1 MAQSATLKAEA
12 RTKLGSRACRALRA
26 NGMIPAN
33 LQPADGKE
41 HLDLAINE
49 HEFLAARR
57 NHVHLY
63 DIEIGGQSESVVVR
77 ELEWDVFGDSII
89 HVEFKRVQRG
99 VETETEVELAFVG
112 MPKGVVNHTMQH
124 ISIFSLPSMIPD
136 AIEVNVEGLGEGTHI
151 LAKDLKLPEGVRLA
165 VEPDAEVAVIAGVRE
180 EATTEEGE
188 EGEEGEGS
196 SVEA

>member
-33 LQPADGKE
+33 LQPADGKD
-41 HLDLAINE
+41 HVDLAINE
-49 HEFLAARR
+49 HEFLASRR

-63 DIEIGGQSESVVVR
+63 DIELGKESESAVVR
-77 ELEWDVFGDSII
+77 ELQWDTFGDNII

-99 VETETEVELAFVG
+99 VETETEVELSFVG

-124 ISIFSLPSMIPD
+124 IAIMSIPSKIPD
-136 AIEVNVEGLGEGTHI
+136 AIEVDVDGLEDGTHI
-151 LAKDLKLPEGVRLA
+151 LAKDLKLPEGVSLA
-165 VEPDAEVAVIAGVRE
+165 VDPEEEVAVIAAVRE
-180 EATTEEGE
+180 EVVEEEGE
-188 EGEEGEGS
+188 EGEEPEGPLGE
-196 SVEA
+196 V